1 MAIKR
6 ILASSAVLVVLA
18 GGGIRLQ
25 AQGGQQQS
33 GVHGFLFETLNGL
46 VRQYRGGQ
54 EAQARSGMRD
64 LLGSVA
70 RGNVPRQPLSGRQ
83 GEMNRLFAEV
93 VNDVAGRYGGRG
105 SDFGQD
111 MNTLFGDVM
120 GDAFSQFDP
129 ASEHYRNLTELF
141 QGWYEPQPTPQS
153 WPQRTSQSWPQPN
166 SQPPPRRNPQQ
177 QFVASCV
184 IVGERVLL
192 ANSGTVV
199 SPDRGGPVGRLIQP
213 TNPRCRY
220 MVRDLGGGEYCVA
233 TSGYVWSPL
242 HQQPVGQCR

>member
-1 MAIKR
+1 VAIKR
-6 ILASSAVLVVLA
+6 IFASSAVLLVLA

-33 GVHGFLFETLNGL
+33 GVRDFLFETLNGL

-54 EAQARSGMRD
+54 EAQAQSGMRD

-70 RGNVPRQPLSGRQ
+70 RGNVPQQPRSGGEQ
-83 GEMNRLFAEV
+83 EMNRLFAEV
-93 VNDVAGRYGGRG
+93 VNDVAGRYGGQG

-111 MNTLFGDVM
+111 MSALFGDVM
-120 GDAFSQFDP
+120 GEAFSQFDP
-129 ASEHYRNLTELF
+129 ASEHYQNLTEIF

-153 WPQRTSQSWPQPN
+153 WPQGTSQSWPQPN
-166 SQPPPRRNPQQ
+166 SQPAPRRSPQQ
-177 QFVASCV
+177 QFFAACV

-192 ANSGTVV
+192 ANSGAVV
-199 SPDRGGPVGRLIQP
+199 SRDRGGPVGRLIQP